1 MNKLLLCFSLV
12 ALVAVSSCKKGCV
25 QCMASDKDS
34 NIQVYKTGEVCGT
47 SFDMKN
53 FKNRFEKNFN
63 QYNTTCNDI
72 N

>member
-1 MNKLLLCFSLV
+1 MNKLLLCFSVV
-12 ALVAVSSCKKGCV
+12 ALVAASSCKKGCV
-25 QCMASDKDS
+25 QCAAYDKDS

-53 FKNRFEKNFN
+53 YKNRFEKNLSQFN
-63 QYNTTCNDI
+63 SNFNDI

>member
-1 MNKLLLCFSLV
+1 
-12 ALVAVSSCKKGCV
+12 
-25 QCMASDKDS
+25 MASDKDS